1 MNVKWT
7 FKQWKNNVAFQ
18 KNIHL
23 HFIAAIVKFIVDSK
37 IWLSI
42 NTGFEQRGNWNCY
55 YFLIFKHLSK
65 FNSLSCGVE
74 LLEIDVDFSTAKLV
88 HVEFWRRSFRSFT
101 KVLCT
106 FRMQTSLLT
115 LQSSLA
121 CSNFGVYF
129 LTGES
134 VWVVKE

>member
-7 FKQWKNNVAFQ
+7 FKQWKTMWHCGKILTCILLLQ
-18 KNIHL
+18 L
-23 HFIAAIVKFIVDSK
+23 SIVDTE
-37 IWLSI
+37 IRLSI
-42 NTGFEQRGNWNCY
+42 NTGFEQRGNWNYY

-115 LQSSLA
+115 LKSSLA